1 MKVAI
6 CDDDETILAQL
17 HRFIQQYAI
26 ENTLDYTIL
35 EFDQTTQLLEAAQHD
50 PDIRIMFLDIYMSPI
65 SGMELAEILRAK
77 GNDCA
82 IIFVTVSTDHYS
94 RSYEVDA
101 EHYLVKPVTYEQVR
115 KALFRCE
122 RLLISAAKCAYFLS
136 NGHELKIPLRQI
148 RFIEV
153 FRNQT
158 IIHAAS
164 DISLRSTLA
173 AVMQQLSNPRFLRT
187 HRSFVVNMDF
197 ISARHENDIIL
208 KTHEKVPLSRS
219 RGNMFEKEYGQYL
232 TGSMAGNEF

>member
-1 MKVAI
+1 
-6 CDDDETILAQL
+6 
-17 HRFIQQYAI
+17 
-26 ENTLDYTIL
+26 
-35 EFDQTTQLLEAAQHD
+35 
-50 PDIRIMFLDIYMSPI
+50 MFLDIYMSPI

-173 AVMQQLSNPRFLRT
+173 AVMQQLSDPRFLRT

>member
-115 KALFRCE
+115 KV
-122 RLLISAAKCAYFLS
+122 
-136 NGHELKIPLRQI
+136 PLRNI
-148 RFIEV
+148 RFVEV

-173 AVMQQLSNPRFLRT
+173 AVMQQLSDPRFLRT